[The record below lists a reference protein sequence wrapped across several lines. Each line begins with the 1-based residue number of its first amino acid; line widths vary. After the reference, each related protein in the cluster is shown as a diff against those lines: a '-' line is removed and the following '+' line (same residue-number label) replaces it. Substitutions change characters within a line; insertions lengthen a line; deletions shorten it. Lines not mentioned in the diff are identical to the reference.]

1 MNIEPPPLPSAN
13 KRRIK
18 SITPLQLGKMLAVI
32 YGGMSLIFIPFFLLF
47 GVIASLAPKV
57 QGGPPL
63 PAIFGF
69 GLGFAILFPLIY
81 AAMGFVLGIIG
92 AFIYNLV
99 AKWIGGIEVEVE

>member
-1 MNIEPPPLPSAN
+1 MNMIPPQLPLT

-18 SITPLQLGKMLAVI
+18 SITPLQLGKMLAII
-32 YGGMSLIFIPFFLLF
+32 YGGMSLLFIPFFLLF
-47 GVIASLAPKV
+47 GVIASMAPKV
-57 QGGPPL
+57 HGGPPL

-69 GLGFAILFPLIY
+69 GLGFALLFPLIY
-81 AAMGFVLGIIG
+81 AAMGFVLGVIG